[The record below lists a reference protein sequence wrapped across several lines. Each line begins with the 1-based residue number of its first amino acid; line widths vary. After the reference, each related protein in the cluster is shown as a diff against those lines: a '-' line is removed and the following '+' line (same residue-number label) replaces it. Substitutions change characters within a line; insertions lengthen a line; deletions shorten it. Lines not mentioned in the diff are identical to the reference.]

1 MLSIC
6 PPTVQLCRSVRNH
19 RKAIQLGGPRA
30 SGSSITCQTTGTPS
44 TSATTLRRRRG
55 PTRRSC
61 SLQRARTRAPTG
73 RPPLAFEALA
83 AASFEVV
90 SHRVDDDVKFC
101 YCNQR
106 LPTLVSRASLPRG
119 RRQYCQGGTSGCEP
133 PRNCTARRGWPV
145 FLLTSARHLCGC
157 DISVSRNMVPIC
169 RYLATG
175 LSRGDDLWT
184 SRVVVRSPS
193 PEFRCRCWNRGSCG
207 SRLVQMLVS
216 RHSDIEVGRM
226 R

>member
-1 MLSIC
+1 MLSTC
-6 PPTVQLCRSVRNH
+6 PPTVQLCRLVRNH

-30 SGSSITCQTTGTPS
+30 SGSSTTCQTTGTPS

-61 SLQRARTRAPTG
+61 SLQRARTRAPLG
-73 RPPLAFEALA
+73 RPPSVFEALA
-83 AASFEVV
+83 AASFEVD

-101 YCNQR
+101 YCNQC
-106 LPTLVSRASLPRG
+106 LSTLVSRASLPRG
-119 RRQYCQGGTSGCEP
+119 RRQYCQRGASGCEP
-133 PRNCTARRGWPV
+133 PRNCTACRVRSV
-145 FLLTSARHLCGC
+145 FLLASPRQLCGC
-157 DISVSRNMVPIC
+157 DISVTRNMAPIC

-184 SRVVVRSPS
+184 SRVAVHSPS
-193 PEFRCRCWNRGSCG
+193 PEFRCRCWHRGSCG

-216 RHSDIEVGRM
+216 RHSDTEVGRT